1 MNNDI
6 IVQAILVLYAIL
18 TLLMLTSIIRGKSK
32 SGIDRLI
39 KIVAYVV
46 IILTLFYLVKYIT
59 SLIVK

>member
-32 SGIDRLI
+32 SSIDRLI